1 MSFNGPQGSLTM
13 TILLANI
20 TLTTVTKDVYS
31 TYSNLKRYRYVS
43 LVYHDPALY
52 QDVFD
57 PSIHSE
63 G

>member
-1 MSFNGPQGSLTM
+1 MSFNGSQGSLNDDE
-13 TILLANI
+13 ANI

-57 PSIHSE
+57 SSIQHSE